1 MANANALKAENEA
14 LKERLS
20 MFSEASLRISESLD
34 VNTVLEEVVASACAL
49 TGAGYGGISTMDE
62 SGGFQEFVTHG
73 LSDGE
78 HRQLMELPG
87 GAELWGFLKAVSQP
101 IRLENLSAHL
111 AGLGL
116 PGHPVMERSFLGMPV
131 RHRGA
136 QVGLFYLL
144 DKTGE
149 GAFTE
154 EDEETLAPF
163 TAQAGAAIANA
174 RTYRDERRARADLEA
189 LVNTSPVAVVVFDA
203 RSGLVV
209 SQNQETRRILG
220 DSCKTGASVLDL
232 LDVLTVRRAD
242 GREIEPEEYPALVRV
257 LHESVTVRAEEIL
270 LETPDGRKVTT
281 LVNATPI
288 ISEEEDEVASV
299 VVTLQDMTP
308 IEEQERQRGEFLS
321 MVSHELTAPLVSIK
335 GCSSTAMESASGLS
349 AAESQQFFRI
359 IDAQAEHMRRLIA
372 DLMDS
377 AQIETGS
384 LSLAPEPAELVAL
397 VDTARKMFF
406 GGGRQNPV
414 RIDLPPDLPR
424 VRADRHRI
432 VQVLLNLLTN
442 AARHSPDSAAIRVE
456 ARLQGVH
463 VEVSVVDEGPGI
475 PTEQLTHLFRKYV
488 RTGGEDRGIGA
499 GLGLAICKGLVEA
512 HGGRIWA
519 ESAGESG
526 GEGEGK
532 GRGAGEGA
540 GAGAGTGAGE
550 RVGKSGDERAGEGA
564 GEGRGLGAGTGLGTR
579 FTFSIPVVEEPRTA
593 AGAGAGRVAER
604 AAGRYSSRM
613 PAQPGRLDET
623 RKPLVLAVDD
633 DPQAL
638 GYIRETIEKGGYRAT
653 VTADPEQ
660 VKELVEAHQPDLL
673 LLDLLLPGTDG
684 IELMKNLPKRSD
696 RPVIFLSAYGR
707 DETIA
712 RALQLG
718 AADYIV
724 KPFSPTELIARIE
737 AALRTHAGT
746 PEPFRCGDLAIN
758 YEERRVELAG
768 NPVRLTATEF
778 DLLREL
784 STHAGRVVTYDQ
796 LLSSAWQMRNSG
808 DARVVR
814 VFIKKLRQKLGDDA
828 RNPTYIFT
836 EPRVGYRM
844 ARASEP
850 V

>member
-1 MANANALKAENEA
+1 MADTNALKAENKA
-14 LKERLS
+14 LRERLS
-20 MFSEASLRISESLD
+20 RFSEASLRISESLD

-49 TGAGYGGISTMDE
+49 TGAGYGGISTTDE
-62 SGGFQEFVTHG
+62 SGKFQEFVTHG
-73 LSDGE
+73 LKPGE
-78 HRQLMELPG
+78 RQQLMELPG

-101 IRLENLSAHL
+101 LRLENFSAHL
-111 AGLGL
+111 AGLGM

-136 QVGLFYLL
+136 RVGLFYLL

-154 EDEETLAPF
+154 EDEETLALF

-174 RTYRDERRARADLEA
+174 RTYRDERQARADLEA
-189 LVNTSPVAVVVFDA
+189 LINTSPVGVVVFDP
-203 RSGLVV
+203 RNGVLV
-209 SQNQETRRILG
+209 SQNRETRRILG
-220 DSCKTGASVLDL
+220 DCCKPGASIVDL

-242 GREIEPEEYPALVRV
+242 GREIEPGEYGGLMQV
-257 LHESVTVRAEEIL
+257 LRESVTVRAEEIL
-270 LETPDGRKVTT
+270 LEMPDGRKVTT

-288 ISEEEDEVASV
+288 VSEEDEILSV

-308 IEEQERQRGEFLS
+308 IEEQMRQRGEFLS

-335 GCSSTAMESASGLS
+335 GCSSTAMESATGLS

-359 IDAQAEHMRRLIA
+359 IDTQAEHMRRLIA

-384 LSLAPEPAELVAL
+384 LSLSTEPAELVAL
-397 VDTARKMFF
+397 VDTARSMFF
-406 GGGRQNPV
+406 AGGRQNPV
-414 RIDLPPDLPR
+414 QIDLPPDLPR

-456 ARLQGVH
+456 ARQEGVH

-519 ESAGESG
+519 DS
-526 GEGEGK
+526 
-532 GRGAGEGA
+532 AGEGA
-540 GAGAGTGAGE
+540 
-550 RVGKSGDERAGEGA
+550 
-564 GEGRGLGAGTGLGTR
+564 GTR
-579 FTFSIPVVEEPRTA
+579 FTFSIPVVEEARTDT
-593 AGAGAGRVAER
+593 GRVTGR
-604 AAGRYSSRM
+604 GAARK
-613 PAQPGRLDET
+613 PPQPGRLDDI
-623 RKPLVLAVDD
+623 RKPLILAVDD

-737 AALRTHAGT
+737 TALRTHAGT
-746 PEPFRCGDLAIN
+746 PEPFRSGDLAIN
-758 YEERRVELAG
+758 YEERLVELAG
-768 NPVRLTATEF
+768 TPVRLTATEF

-808 DARVVR
+808 DPRVVR
-814 VFIKKLRQKLGDDA
+814 VFVKKLRQKLGDDA
-828 RNPTYIFT
+828 RKPTYIFT
-836 EPRVGYRM
+836 ESRVGYRM

-850 V
+850 VQG

>member
-1 MANANALKAENEA
+1 MADNNGLKAENKA
-14 LKERLS
+14 LSERLS
-20 MFSEASLRISESLD
+20 RFSEASLRISESLD

-49 TGAGYGGISTMDE
+49 TGAGYGGISTTDE
-62 SGGFQEFVTHG
+62 SGRFQEFVTHG
-73 LSDGE
+73 LSPGE
-78 HRQLMELPG
+78 RQQLMELPG
-87 GAELWGFLKAVSQP
+87 GEDLWNFLKTVSQP
-101 IRLENLSAHL
+101 LRLENFSAHL
-111 AGLGL
+111 VALGL
-116 PGHPVMERSFLGMPV
+116 PRHPVMDRSFLGMPV
-131 RHRGA
+131 RHQGV

-144 DKTGE
+144 DKTE
-149 GAFTE
+149 DGAFTE
-154 EDEETLAPF
+154 EDEETLALF

-174 RTYRDERRARADLEA
+174 RTYRDEQQARADLEA
-189 LVNTSPVAVVVFDA
+189 LINTSPVGVVVFDA
-203 RSGLVV
+203 RSGLLA
-209 SQNQETRRILG
+209 SHNQETRRILG
-220 DSCKTGASVLDL
+220 DCCKPGASIVEL
-232 LDVLTVRRAD
+232 LGVLTVRRAD
-242 GREIEPEEYPALVRV
+242 GREIEPGEYQALMHV
-257 LHESVTVRAEEIL
+257 LRESVTVRAEEIL

-288 ISEEEDEVASV
+288 VSEQEEVASV

-359 IDAQAEHMRRLIA
+359 IDTQAEHMRRLIA

-384 LSLAPEPAELVAL
+384 LSLSTEPAELVAL
-397 VDTARKMFF
+397 VDTARNMFF
-406 GGGRQNPV
+406 AGGRQNPV

-456 ARLQGVH
+456 AWQEGVY

-519 ESAGESG
+519 ESAGTGDGEDEGRGKSKG
-526 GEGEGK
+526 KGEGL
-532 GRGAGEGA
+532 
-540 GAGAGTGAGE
+540 
-550 RVGKSGDERAGEGA
+550 
-564 GEGRGLGAGTGLGTR
+564 GEGRGLGTR
-579 FTFSIPVVEEPRTA
+579 FTFSIPVVEEVRTD
-593 AGAGAGRVAER
+593 AGAGRL
-604 AAGRYSSRM
+604 AARM
-613 PAQPGRLDET
+613 PHQPGRLDDS

-712 RALQLG
+712 RALELG

-746 PEPFRCGDLAIN
+746 PEPFRSGDLAID

-768 NPVRLTATEF
+768 VPVRLTATEF

-808 DARVVR
+808 DPRVVR

-836 EPRVGYRM
+836 ESRVGYRM

>member
-87 GAELWGFLKAVSQP
+87 GAELWDFLKAVSQP

-116 PGHPVMERSFLGMPV
+116 PGHPMMERSFLGMPA

-154 EDEETLAPF
+154 EDEETLALF

-209 SQNQETRRILG
+209 SQNQETRRIAG
-220 DSCKTGASVLDL
+220 DVCKPGTSVMEVLDA
-232 LDVLTVRRAD
+232 LTVRRAD

-519 ESAGESG
+519 ESAGEGG
-526 GEGEGK
+526 GEGRGEGAGTGE
-532 GRGAGEGA
+532 GRGAG
-540 GAGAGTGAGE
+540 AGE
-550 RVGKSGDERAGEGA
+550 DGGSGEGTSERKSKDERAGKGA
-564 GEGRGLGAGTGLGTR
+564 GAGLGTR

-593 AGAGAGRVAER
+593 TGAGAGRVGER

-613 PAQPGRLDET
+613 PVPPGRLDET

-746 PEPFRCGDLAIN
+746 PEPFRSGDLAIN

>member
-1 MANANALKAENEA
+1 MANTNALKAENEA

-20 MFSEASLRISESLD
+20 RFSEASLRISESLD
-34 VNTVLEEVVASACAL
+34 VNTVLQEVVTSACAL

-62 SGGFQEFVTHG
+62 SGRFQEFVTHG
-73 LSDGE
+73 LSPVE
-78 HRQLMELPG
+78 RQQLMDLPG
-87 GAELWGFLKAVSQP
+87 GDDLWDFLKAVSGP
-101 IRLENLSAHL
+101 LRLENFSAHL
-111 AGLGL
+111 VAFGL
-116 PGHPVMERSFLGMPV
+116 PGHPVMERNFLGMPV
-131 RHRGA
+131 RHQGA
-136 QVGLFYLL
+136 PVGFFYLL
-144 DKTGE
+144 DKTDE
-149 GAFTE
+149 RAFTG
-154 EDEETLAPF
+154 EDEETLALF
-163 TAQAGAAIANA
+163 AAQAGAAIANA
-174 RTYRDERRARADLEA
+174 RTHRDEQQARADLEA
-189 LVNTSPVAVVVFDA
+189 LINTSPMGVVVFDA
-203 RSGLVV
+203 RSGVLM
-209 SQNQETRRILG
+209 SHNHETRRILG
-220 DSCKTGASVLDL
+220 DCCKPGASVVDL
-232 LDVLTVRRAD
+232 LDVLTVRQAD
-242 GREIEPEEYPALVRV
+242 GREIEPGDFSGLMQALR
-257 LHESVTVRAEEIL
+257 ESVTVRAEEIR

-281 LVNATPI
+281 LINATPI
-288 ISEEEDEVASV
+288 VSGEDEVSSV
-299 VVTLQDMTP
+299 VATLQDMTP

-335 GCSSTAMESASGLS
+335 GCSSTAMESASGLGPS
-349 AAESQQFFRI
+349 ESQQFFRI
-359 IDAQAEHMRRLIA
+359 IDTQAEHMRRLIA

-384 LSLAPEPAELVAL
+384 LSLSTEPAELVAL
-397 VDTARKMFF
+397 VDRARTMFF
-406 GGGRQNPV
+406 AGGRQNPV
-414 RIDLPPDLPR
+414 QIDLPPDLPR

-456 ARLQGVH
+456 ARRQNFY

-488 RTGGEDRGIGA
+488 RSGGEDRGIGA

-519 ESAGESG
+519 ESAGTDEG
-526 GEGEGK
+526 EGTGEGED
-532 GRGAGEGA
+532 AGEGT
-540 GAGAGTGAGE
+540 GEGTGT
-550 RVGKSGDERAGEGA
+550 DER
-564 GEGRGLGAGTGLGTR
+564 RSAGTGLGTR
-579 FTFSIPVVEEPRTA
+579 FTFSIPVVEEARTD
-593 AGAGAGRVAER
+593 AGRVLAR
-604 AAGRYSSRM
+604 KPS
-613 PAQPGRLDET
+613 QPGRLDDI
-623 RKPLVLAVDD
+623 RKPLILAVDD

-638 GYIRETIEKGGYRAT
+638 GYIRETVEKGGYRAT

-712 RALQLG
+712 RALKLG

-724 KPFSPTELIARIE
+724 KPFSPTELLARIE
-737 AALRTHAGT
+737 TALRTHAGT

-768 NPVRLTATEF
+768 TPIRLTATEF

-808 DARVVR
+808 DPRVVR
-814 VFIKKLRQKLGDDA
+814 VFVKKLRQKLGDDA

-836 EPRVGYRM
+836 ESRVGYRM

-850 V
+850 A